1 MSTDINTT
9 ESYSNY
15 AEQWARRMRS
25 GKNKAH
31 EYLEKPA
38 MYGKL
43 PDLTDLSVLCIGCG
57 TGEECE
63 HLKSLGAKRVVGIDI
78 SEGLIEYAKKSYS
91 DLEFH
96 VMDMEKLDFPL
107 ESFDFVYSSLV
118 MHYVDSWDKTLNSI
132 SKILKTD
139 GRFLFSTHHPVW
151 WSAERKRTDAERT
164 SILGYKKNKETKTC
178 EIFGDYLN
186 TRKID
191 DIWFGDFKVS
201 YVSRSMQEIM
211 KDILK
216 SNFELVDYLEPKA
229 VDKCKDIDP
238 VFWEIHQK
246 IPIFMIFELKKK
258 QR

>member
-1 MSTDINTT
+1 MPTDINTT

>member
-1 MSTDINTT
+1 MSTDKNTT

-15 AEQWARRMRS
+15 AEQWAQRMRS
-25 GKNKAH
+25 GENKAH

-43 PDLTDLSVLCIGCG
+43 PDLTGLNVLCIGCG

-78 SEGLIEYAKKSYS
+78 SEGLIEYAKKSYR
-91 DLEFH
+91 DLEFY
-96 VMDMEKLDFPL
+96 VMDMENLDFLP

-118 MHYVDSWDKTLNSI
+118 MHYVDSWSNTLESI
-132 SKILKTD
+132 SRILKK
-139 GRFLFSTHHPVW
+139 GGNFLFSTHHPVW
-151 WSAERKRTDAERT
+151 WGAERNRTEKERT
-164 SILGYKKNKETKTC
+164 SILGYKKIKETKSC

-191 DIWFGDFKVS
+191 DVWFGDFKVS
-201 YVSRSMQEIM
+201 YVHRPMQDIL

-229 VDKCKDIDP
+229 VDKCKNIDL

-246 IPIFMIFELKKK
+246 IPIFIIFELKKK
-258 QR
+258 

>member
-63 HLKSLGAKRVVGIDI
+63 HLKSLAAKRVVGIDI

-139 GRFLFSTHHPVW
+139 GRFLFST
-151 WSAERKRTDAERT
+151 RKELQYWV
-164 SILGYKKNKETKTC
+164 IKKIKRQKLAK
-178 EIFGDYLN
+178 F
-186 TRKID
+186 
-191 DIWFGDFKVS
+191 
-201 YVSRSMQEIM
+201 
-211 KDILK
+211 
-216 SNFELVDYLEPKA
+216 LVT
-229 VDKCKDIDP
+229 I
-238 VFWEIHQK
+238 
-246 IPIFMIFELKKK
+246 
-258 QR
+258 